1 MYKIDEEFRPR
12 GRVFMK
18 ATQESSIPSSSSS
31 TTVERKSSLKK
42 YHSSGQPHY
51 QQLVKGP
58 PITTNIDDRNI
69 RFQHEVKHEK
79 TIQAV
84 IRDYPDARDMPYP
97 PGTSTTD
104 QSMVLQQSISNGSGS
119 GSGNIPI
126 VSQDTQSYQA
136 VTRNKR
142 ISTEVLGSSM
152 ESTKL
157 SQRGEGGHRRITT
170 HIVRKVTT
178 LSRAEEQAH
187 AQNLLAPP
195 QGRRN
200 SVRTTEIGYLEE
212 SRAIEPKRPKVIF
225 SLLVRTVLC
234 FMLVECSMLRRN
246 FPRSLLIMQCKTFIF
261 FRFNTRTVETH
272 DCLMCIFRILIMRKV
287 LSCTCL

>member
-18 ATQESSIPSSSSS
+18 ATQESSVPSSSS

-42 YHSSGQPHY
+42 YSSSTGGAQPIM
-51 QQLVKGP
+51 VRGP

-84 IRDYPDARDMPYP
+84 VRDYPDARDMPYP
-97 PGTSTTD
+97 PGTSHSD
-104 QSMVLQQSISNGSGS
+104 QSMILQHSIQN

-126 VSQDTQSYQA
+126 VSHDTQSYQA
-136 VTRNKR
+136 ITRNKR
-142 ISTEVLGSSM
+142 MSTEVLGSSM

-178 LSRAEEQAH
+178 LSRAEEQAQ
-187 AQNLLAPP
+187 AQNLLPP
-195 QGRRN
+195 PGRRN
-200 SVRTTEIGYLEE
+200 SVRTTEIGYLEQ
-212 SRAIEPKRPKVIF
+212 SRAIEPKRPKVGF
-225 SLLVRTVLC
+225 L
-234 FMLVECSMLRRN
+234 
-246 FPRSLLIMQCKTFIF
+246 
-261 FRFNTRTVETH
+261 
-272 DCLMCIFRILIMRKV
+272 
-287 LSCTCL
+287 

>member
-18 ATQESSIPSSSSS
+18 ATQESSSSVPRSSSSTS

-42 YHSSGQPHY
+42 YHSSGQPH

-104 QSMVLQQSISNGSGS
+104 QSMVLKHNIQN

-136 VTRNKR
+136 ITRNKR

-187 AQNLLAPP
+187 AQNLLPP

-212 SRAIEPKRPKVIF
+212 ARAIEPKRPKVIF
-225 SLLVRTVLC
+225 
-234 FMLVECSMLRRN
+234 
-246 FPRSLLIMQCKTFIF
+246 F
-261 FRFNTRTVETH
+261 F
-272 DCLMCIFRILIMRKV
+272 
-287 LSCTCL
+287 

>member
-18 ATQESSIPSSSSS
+18 ATQESSSSVPSSTSS
-31 TTVERKSSLKK
+31 TVERKSSLKK
-42 YHSSGQPHY
+42 YSSTSGGQP
-51 QQLVKGP
+51 LAKGP

-104 QSMVLQQSISNGSGS
+104 QSMVLQHSIQN
-119 GSGNIPI
+119 GSGNIPV

-136 VTRNKR
+136 ITRNKR
-142 ISTEVLGSSM
+142 VSTEVLGSSM

-187 AQNLLAPP
+187 AQNLLPP

-200 SVRTTEIGYLEE
+200 SVRTTEIGYMEE
-212 SRAIEPKRPKVIF
+212 SRAIEPKRPKVIIKKCCYIKF
-225 SLLVRTVLC
+225 
-234 FMLVECSMLRRN
+234 
-246 FPRSLLIMQCKTFIF
+246 
-261 FRFNTRTVETH
+261 
-272 DCLMCIFRILIMRKV
+272 
-287 LSCTCL
+287 